1 MIEGLVLGG
10 TEVVQRFDA
19 MPKRLREELRVG
31 IERLSIR
38 LTNKVK
44 DKLNG
49 QVLKVRTGLLRR
61 SITQAVMEQGDTVTG
76 ITSTAVAYARAHEYG
91 FDGVVSVRAHM
102 RTIKQAFGR
111 SINPVTFPVAAHSMH
126 MKLPEKSFL
135 RSSLRELEAS
145 GAIRDGLAEAVRKA
159 TI

>member
-111 SINPVTFPVAAHSMH
+111 SINPVAAHSMH